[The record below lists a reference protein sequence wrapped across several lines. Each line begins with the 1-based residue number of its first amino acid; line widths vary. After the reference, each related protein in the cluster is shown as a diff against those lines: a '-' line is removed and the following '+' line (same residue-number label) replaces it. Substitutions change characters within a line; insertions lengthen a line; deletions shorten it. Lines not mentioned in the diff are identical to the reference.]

1 MALPTT
7 NFIPQSVYPLGYDT
21 DYTLFQVFNTTQ
33 SVLASPNEPWSETI
47 YIIPQPADMPEVW
60 AENGYATLD
69 GELLYYGDVG
79 YDYSTGHVN
88 ELKNC
93 IRNLGNK
100 NTHFNP
106 AGTPIYGNVVAEHHN
121 QLARAIVNIENYCY
135 KINQKLI
142 DAEIAE
148 SSTDDTGCPSINFDV
163 TILQEDPRAGTTIS
177 YNLIIV
183 GNYTSFT
190 INFND
195 GTFTSTQLTGTHT
208 YGPGSKIDPV
218 ATVNANTCTRIA
230 TSRDR
235 TTYTDPSPVVTTNEF
250 PIPIPECPPFPDFN
264 FPVCDV
270 PVVQINIP
278 GPTFPNFSCPVQ
290 TPSIVIPSN
299 FSFGNLGN
307 ISVAVAVSLTIASS
321 ITVQAIG
328 IPSIISIVAPSIP
341 SIINVNIPNISLIVP
356 SIPPIQVDAN
366 IPPISIAW
374 GDVPSIQVEIPSIP
388 PISFASVPEFP
399 PIVVKSCFSPI
410 SVVLQNA
417 GIPSYIPVVWTGPFS
432 IPVIWSAPPTI
443 TVQVQCTGSASSA
456 STPKAAISPSSSS
469 PVTSDTA
476 SFNPT
481 SFNSRKAFAD
491 SVEAE
496 NNNPLNADGDTTLN
510 MPIDFEGVGIPS
522 VISFTSPKFE
532 DVYVR
537 HDIPSF
543 IDLRS
548 PTGPIKFEWS
558 QPLPE
563 KFVLD
568 HSLPESISLIGLS
581 IPSAI
586 SVEST
591 IPSVIKLE
599 SNVNIP
605 SVITFD
611 ASNMPTEISVVGI
624 PESIELK
631 HNLPSIIQMV
641 MPENPEIQMVYKGDP
656 IELKVALDYKKFIG
670 EDDDEQPC
678 FAIIPCASKR
688 K

>member
-33 SVLASPNEPWSETI
+33 SILASPNEPWSETI
-47 YIIPQPADMPEVW
+47 YIIPQPADMLEVW
-60 AENGYATLD
+60 PQNGYATLD
-69 GELLYYGDVG
+69 GELLYYGSVG
-79 YDYSTGHVN
+79 VDYLTGHVN

-121 QLARAIVNIENYCY
+121 QIAKAIVNIENYCY
-135 KINQKLI
+135 KINQKI
-142 DAEIAE
+142 TDAEIAE
-148 SSTDDTGCPSINFDV
+148 TNVDDSGCPIINFDV
-163 TILQEDPRAGTTIS
+163 SILQEDTRVGTTIS
-177 YNLIIV
+177 YNLSIV

-195 GTFTSTQLTGTHT
+195 GTFTSTQLSGTHT
-208 YGPGSKIDPV
+208 YGPGTKIDPV

-230 TSRDR
+230 TSRER
-235 TTYTDPSPVVTTNEF
+235 TTYTDPYPVVTNNDF

-278 GPTFPNFSCPVQ
+278 GPTFPNFSCPIQ

-321 ITVQAIG
+321 ITVEAIG
-328 IPSIISIVAPSIP
+328 IPSIISIVGPTIP
-341 SIINVNIPNISLIVP
+341 SIINVNIPNISVVVP
-356 SIPPIQVDAN
+356 SIPPIQVESD

-374 GDVPSIQVEIPSIP
+374 GDVPSIQVQVPSIP

-410 SVVLQNA
+410 SVVLQND
-417 GIPSYIPVVWTGPFS
+417 GIPQYIPVVWQGPLA

-443 TVQVQCTGSASSA
+443 TVQVQCTGTTPAKVAAPA
-456 STPKAAISPSSSS
+456 STGIASSSS
-469 PVTSDTA
+469 IPVTVAD
-476 SFNPT
+476 PT
-481 SFNSRKAFAD
+481 TFNSRKAFAD

-522 VISFTSPKFE
+522 VISFTSPRFD

-548 PTGPIKFEWS
+548 SGGPIKFEWS

-563 KFVLD
+563 KFTLE
-568 HSLPESISLIGLS
+568 HSLPESISLIGVS
-581 IPSAI
+581 IPSVI
-586 SVEST
+586 SVENN
-591 IPSVIKLE
+591 IPSVIKIE
-599 SNVNIP
+599 SNINIP

-611 ASNMPTEISVVGI
+611 ASNIPTEISVVGI